1 MFWRFGGYANISTLD
16 SILDKPDVT
25 LEDLL
30 DESDLIQELKQH
42 NSKLIEYLRD
52 EKILRRLLEY
62 VIAPEAPR
70 PDEAGEGESEDE
82 APIKEKSL
90 SPFRR
95 SKENR
100 EKSRRQEMRED
111 WDKADKARQK
121 NAYIAS
127 EILASETWSIIESL
141 MENQHHLR
149 KFWEFLNREPPLE
162 ATVAGYFT
170 KVNETLL
177 DKKTEETL
185 QFVKTQPNVVQAM
198 LRHVDCPMVMD
209 LLLKIIS
216 MEKSEGGMGIV
227 DWLQSQDLVPQL
239 LGYLSEEYPSATQ
252 TSAGDFIKAIITISA
267 NASGDTQSC
276 IGPNNLTRQ
285 LVSDECIQS
294 LVSNMLRG
302 GNPLT
307 VGVGTII
314 EVIRKNNSDYDMDN
328 GAPDAIPSS
337 NDPIYLGSL
346 LRTFA
351 KHVPDFM
358 ALILSPTHT
367 VPDGESTIIRKRED
381 LSVAFGSKIEPLG
394 FDRFK
399 TCELMAELLHC
410 SNMGL
415 LNERGSEAFV
425 RQRDA
430 ERDRRKA
437 EGSLTLSR
445 PPTATVTENS
455 EDNSDVNGSSLVAT
469 EGSFEESRKLG
480 VINNAEDDGFEDVG
494 TSPELADD
502 IKDDFD
508 EKETFELESKPLQVQ
523 SPRKEAKP
531 RLDLDEEFVDEPL
544 TSPKIEALD
553 SADLE
558 SPPDADKDNA
568 EEPKATSP
576 MDALSSEVA
585 DLAIDQ
591 GLPAADEDSITF
603 SSFQNGEPAAPAPLN
618 IPSSNEAPPL
628 PMRRR
633 SSQPKSPEVTSTP
646 EVFSHPDDKPAP
658 LFAKR
663 SENEQHEN
671 AAEHLHNEALAGG
684 VSQETI
690 DTTMGEEGDSAR
702 SLTISNNDQMF
713 EPQLESD
720 DDGEPLVG
728 DLLKMM
734 FVEHRVVPTILDFF
748 FRFPWNNFLH
758 NVVYDVV
765 QQVFNGPMDKGYNR
779 SLAID
784 LFQGGR
790 ITERIVEGQQRSDEQ
805 QAKNNMRLGYM
816 GHLTLIAE
824 EVVKFS
830 DRHPNEM
837 LSQAVLDK
845 VTSKQWSDY
854 VENTLSETRERDNA
868 ILGGIPPNI
877 SVGPR
882 QAVLNAVS
890 AAGFGS
896 GASNALAN
904 AGLNGTGAL
913 DSMDLASNGGSTSSA
928 FGLSSGSLLSGFGSS
943 SDEEDEEMEEVEGD
957 EAGMGGS
964 DQVGDDFFDFI
975 TTTAQPTSLSPLSA
989 FNNNTLTTSP
999 NPSSTTS
1006 TSSSDPTPPSD
1017 PPPAPPPL
1025 NLPPSRA
1032 RRQFAARL
1040 ALHSQ
1045 QAREIAQKAQQ
1056 DALAAGSS
1064 SGGVDVGE
1072 ADERGTE
1079 ELVGEHVQDLG
1090 SPPTANDHSS
1100 DEGDDPLN
1108 EAPTSS
1114 DEDDEDEG
1122 AVMMKPLTHRP
1133 FSSSSS
1139 SSTSAQNHKAGMR
1152 QHTWTHHDDS
1162 DEDDGEGDGSETP
1175 TKEDFSQGG
1184 GGGPLEGFVHSP
1196 MPMGRGESREGS
1208 ASSDEGLG
1216 IVGKEEGHD
1225 VDFGAK

>member
-62 VIAPEAPR
+62 VIAPEAPKAE
-70 PDEAGEGESEDE
+70 DAGDGESEDDQ
-82 APIKEKSL
+82 PIKEKSL

-100 EKSRRQEMRED
+100 EKSRRQEEREE

-127 EILASETWSIIESL
+127 EILSSETWSIIESL

-149 KFWEFLNREPPLE
+149 TFWEFLNREPPLE

-177 DKKTEETL
+177 DKKTEEML
-185 QFVKTQPNVVQAM
+185 QFVKNQPNVVQAI
-198 LRHVDCPMVMD
+198 LKHVDCPMIMD

-227 DWLQSQDLVPQL
+227 DWLQDQELIPL
-239 LGYLSEEYPSATQ
+239 LLRYLSKEYPAATQ

-285 LVSDECIQS
+285 LVSDESIQS

-328 GAPDAIPSS
+328 GAPDAVPSS

-351 KHVPDFM
+351 KHIPDFM

-367 VPDGESTIIRKRED
+367 VPDGESTMTRKRED

-415 LNERGSEAFV
+415 LNERGSEAYV
-425 RQRDA
+425 RMRDA

-445 PPTATVTENS
+445 PPTAEVQDIPNHEGDINGQLS
-455 EDNSDVNGSSLVAT
+455 EAADGSL
-469 EGSFEESRKLG
+469 EGTRRLG
-480 VINNAEDDGFEDVG
+480 ITNNAEDDGFEDVG
-494 TSPELADD
+494 ASAELGDD
-502 IKDDFD
+502 IKEDFD
-508 EKETFELESKPLQVQ
+508 EKEIFEVEPKPTQIQAVMKQV
-523 SPRKEAKP
+523 RP

-544 TSPKIEALD
+544 TSPKMEAV
-553 SADLE
+553 DL
-558 SPPDADKDNA
+558 A
-568 EEPKATSP
+568 EATSP
-576 MDALSSEVA
+576 SNESTATAYEPNATSPTQELSSDVA
-585 DLAIDQ
+585 DLNIEKHTLEQ
-591 GLPAADEDSITF
+591 GDDATITLPSLRNEKSAE
-603 SSFQNGEPAAPAPLN
+603 PAPLN
-618 IPSSNEAPPL
+618 VQSFTGAPPL
-628 PMRRR
+628 PTRAPLH
-633 SSQPKSPEVTSTP
+633 QPKSPDVNSVP
-646 EVFSHPDDKPAP
+646 EIISHPDDTPAP

-663 SENEQHEN
+663 PECERHEDGAEQ
-671 AAEHLHNEALAGG
+671 LGEAMVGEG
-684 VSQETI
+684 NSQETI
-690 DTTMGEEGDSAR
+690 DTTGGEEGDSAR
-702 SLTISNNDQMF
+702 SVTMSTNDQNY
-713 EPQLESD
+713 EPHIEND
-720 DDGEPLVG
+720 DNGEPLVG
-728 DLLKMM
+728 DLLKMK
-734 FVEHRVVPTILDFF
+734 FVEHKVVPTILDFF

-790 ITERIVEGQQRSDEQ
+790 ITERIVEGQQRSDEA

-830 DRHPNEM
+830 DRHSNET

-882 QAVLNAVS
+882 QAVLNAVN
-890 AAGFGS
+890 AAGFGG

-904 AGLNGTGAL
+904 AGLNGTAGL
-913 DSMDLASNGGSTSSA
+913 DTMDLASNGGSTSSA

-943 SDEEDEEMEEVEGD
+943 SDEEDEEMEEVEAD
-957 EAGMGGS
+957 EAGIAGS
-964 DQVGDDFFDFI
+964 GQFSTVSSH
-975 TTTAQPTSLSPLSA
+975 TPSSLSALSA
-989 FNNNTLTTSP
+989 FN
-999 NPSSTTS
+999 
-1006 TSSSDPTPPSD
+1006 TSSAAPPSE

-1025 NLPPSRA
+1025 NLPPTRA

-1045 QAREIAQKAQQ
+1045 QAQQIQQQAQA
-1056 DALAAGSS
+1056 DAVAAAGE
-1064 SGGVDVGE
+1064 VTP
-1072 ADERGTE
+1072 AQ
-1079 ELVGEHVQDLG
+1079 EHAQDLG
-1090 SPPTANDHSS
+1090 SPPEIEITQHDDGSDSS
-1100 DEGDDPLN
+1100 DD
-1108 EAPTSS
+1108 
-1114 DEDDEDEG
+1114 G
-1122 AVMMKPLTHRP
+1122 AVMMKPHMK
-1133 FSSSSS
+1133 SSSVDKG
-1139 SSTSAQNHKAGMR
+1139 SATYPAAVSGSGSAG
-1152 QHTWTHHDDS
+1152 
-1162 DEDDGEGDGSETP
+1162 DEDAESEEMRFGGEG
-1175 TKEDFSQGG
+1175 
-1184 GGGPLEGFVHSP
+1184 LEGFVHSP
-1196 MPMGRGESREGS
+1196 RDMHGDGS
-1208 ASSDEGLG
+1208 DGSDEGLEMG
-1216 IVGKEEGHD
+1216 LGRMEGHEEDVGKGR
-1225 VDFGAK
+1225 KL

>member
-62 VIAPEAPR
+62 VVAPEAPR
-70 PDEAGEGESEDE
+70 PDDAGEEESEAQ

-90 SPFRR
+90 SPFGR

-100 EKSRRQEMRED
+100 EKSRRQEEREE

-121 NAYIAS
+121 YSYISS

-149 KFWEFLNREPPLE
+149 TFWDFLNREPPLE
-162 ATVAGYFT
+162 ATTAGYFT
-170 KVNETLL
+170 KVNEALL

-185 QFVKTQPNVVQAM
+185 QFVKTQPNVIQAI
-198 LRHVDCPMVMD
+198 LKHVDCPMIMD

-227 DWLQSQDLVPQL
+227 DWLQSQDLIPQL
-239 LGYLSEEYPSATQ
+239 LGYLSKDYPAATQ

-314 EVIRKNNSDYDMDN
+314 EVIRKNNSDYDVDN

-346 LRTFA
+346 LRNFA

-358 ALILSPTHT
+358 TLILSPTHT
-367 VPDGESTIIRKRED
+367 VPDGESTMTRKRED

-415 LNERGSEAFV
+415 LNERGSEAYV

-445 PPTATVTENS
+445 PPTAATENS
-455 EDNSDVNGSSLVAT
+455 VDGTDINGSSLDAT
-469 EGSFEESRKLG
+469 DGAFEESRKLE
-480 VINNAEDDGFEDVG
+480 VINSAEDDGFEDVG
-494 TSPELADD
+494 TPAELEED
-502 IKDDFD
+502 IKEDFD
-508 EKETFELESKPLQVQ
+508 EEETFELESKPAPIQ
-523 SPRKEAKP
+523 SPRRQVKP

-544 TSPKIEALD
+544 TSPKLEALD
-553 SADLE
+553 SSDENPPPGADAE
-558 SPPDADKDNA
+558 AMQEPNA
-568 EEPKATSP
+568 ASP

-585 DLAIDQ
+585 YLTADQ
-591 GLPAADEDSITF
+591 GATAADEDSIVF
-603 SSFQNGEPAAPAPLN
+603 SSFQNGEPATPAPLN
-618 IPSSNEAPPL
+618 VPSSNEAPPL
-628 PMRRR
+628 PVRRR
-633 SSQPKSPEVTSTP
+633 SSQPKSPDVASPREI
-646 EVFSHPDDKPAP
+646 FSHPDEKPAP

-663 SENEQHEN
+663 SENEHRDDRHEQSD
-671 AAEHLHNEALAGG
+671 EGMISGG
-684 VSQETI
+684 PSQETM
-690 DTTMGEEGDSAR
+690 DTLLAEEGDSAR
-702 SLTISNNDQMF
+702 SVTISNNYQNF
-713 EPQLESD
+713 EPQIETD
-720 DDGEPLVG
+720 DDGEP
-728 DLLKMM
+728 
-734 FVEHRVVPTILDFF
+734 LDFF

-790 ITERIVEGQQRSDEQ
+790 ITERIVDGQQRSDEA

-830 DRHPNEM
+830 DRHPSEM

-845 VTSKQWSDY
+845 VTSRRWSDY

-882 QAVLNAVS
+882 QAVLNAVN
-890 AAGFGS
+890 AAGFGG

-904 AGLNGTGAL
+904 VGLNGTGL
-913 DSMDLASNGGSTSSA
+913 DSMDLASNGGSTTTA

-943 SDEEDEEMEEVEGD
+943 SDEEDEEMDEVEGD
-957 EAGMGGS
+957 EAGIGGS
-964 DQVGDDFFDFI
+964 DQVGDLSFDDIDMF
-975 TTTAQPTSLSPLSA
+975 
-989 FNNNTLTTSP
+989 
-999 NPSSTTS
+999 
-1006 TSSSDPTPPSD
+1006 
-1017 PPPAPPPL
+1017 
-1025 NLPPSRA
+1025 
-1032 RRQFAARL
+1032 
-1040 ALHSQ
+1040 
-1045 QAREIAQKAQQ
+1045 
-1056 DALAAGSS
+1056 
-1064 SGGVDVGE
+1064 
-1072 ADERGTE
+1072 
-1079 ELVGEHVQDLG
+1079 
-1090 SPPTANDHSS
+1090 
-1100 DEGDDPLN
+1100 
-1108 EAPTSS
+1108 
-1114 DEDDEDEG
+1114 
-1122 AVMMKPLTHRP
+1122 
-1133 FSSSSS
+1133 
-1139 SSTSAQNHKAGMR
+1139 
-1152 QHTWTHHDDS
+1152 
-1162 DEDDGEGDGSETP
+1162 
-1175 TKEDFSQGG
+1175 
-1184 GGGPLEGFVHSP
+1184 
-1196 MPMGRGESREGS
+1196 
-1208 ASSDEGLG
+1208 
-1216 IVGKEEGHD
+1216 GH
-1225 VDFGAK
+1225 

>member
-52 EKILRRLLEY
+52 EKILRRLIEY
-62 VIAPEAPR
+62 VLAVETPKP
-70 PDEAGEGESEDE
+70 PDAGEESEDE
-82 APIKEKSL
+82 PPFKEKSL

-100 EKSRRQEMRED
+100 GKSKQQEEREE
-111 WDKADKARQK
+111 WDTADKARQK

-141 MENQHHLR
+141 MENQSLLR
-149 KFWEFLNREPPLE
+149 LLWDFLNREPPLE
-162 ATVAGYFT
+162 ASVAGYFT

-185 QFVKTQPNVVQAM
+185 QFVRTQPNVVKAM
-198 LRHVDCPMVMD
+198 LKHVDCPMIMD

-227 DWLQSQDLVPQL
+227 DWLQSQDLIPQL
-239 LGYLSEEYPSATQ
+239 LQYLSKEYPAATQ

-328 GAPDAIPSS
+328 GAPDSVPSS

-346 LRTFA
+346 LRNFA

-358 ALILSPTHT
+358 ELILSPTHT
-367 VPDGESTIIRKRED
+367 VPDGDGTTTRKREE
-381 LSVAFGSKIEPLG
+381 LSVAFGSRIEPLG

-415 LNERGSEAFV
+415 LNEQGSEAYV

-445 PPTATVTENS
+445 PPTATTTEVTE
-455 EDNSDVNGSSLVAT
+455 EVPDINGSSVDGT
-469 EGSFEESRKLG
+469 DGSFDEGRKLE
-480 VINNAEDDGFEDVG
+480 IMNNPEDEEFEDVG
-494 TSPELADD
+494 NSGELEDD
-502 IKDDFD
+502 IKEEFD
-508 EKETFELESKPLQVQ
+508 EKEAFELESKPAQIQNLMKQV
-523 SPRKEAKP
+523 RP

-544 TSPKIEALD
+544 TSPKLESSDLDVNSPTESDIVDVPAPLSISPTAPSDSHVANLEAEPPASAAD
-553 SADLE
+553 DSPNSAD
-558 SPPDADKDNA
+558 A
-568 EEPKATSP
+568 AT
-576 MDALSSEVA
+576 
-585 DLAIDQ
+585 
-591 GLPAADEDSITF
+591 
-603 SSFQNGEPAAPAPLN
+603 GEPETPAPLN
-618 IPSSNEAPPL
+618 VHPSSEAPPL
-628 PMRRR
+628 PARTRPD
-633 SSQPKSPEVTSTP
+633 QPKSPEATNP
-646 EVFSHPDDKPAP
+646 AEIFSHPNDKPAP
-658 LFAKR
+658 LFSKR
-663 SENEQHEN
+663 SDTEQDVVGHTEAEGTG
-671 AAEHLHNEALAGG
+671 AAD
-684 VSQETI
+684 SQETI
-690 DTTMGEEGDSAR
+690 DTTLGEEGDS
-702 SLTISNNDQMF
+702 SKSMILNSTDPKF
-713 EPQLESD
+713 EPQIERD

-734 FVEHRVVPTILDFF
+734 FVEHSVVPTIL
-748 FRFPWNNFLH
+748 
-758 NVVYDVV
+758 
-765 QQVFNGPMDKGYNR
+765 VFNGPMDKGYNR

-784 LFQGGR
+784 LFQAGR
-790 ITERIVEGQQRSDEQ
+790 ITERIVEGQQRSDEA

-868 ILGGIPPNI
+868 ILGGIPPNM

-882 QAVLNAVS
+882 QAVLNAVN
-890 AAGFGS
+890 AAGFG
-896 GASNALAN
+896 GASNVLAN
-904 AGLNGTGAL
+904 AGLNGTGGL

-943 SDEEDEEMEEVEGD
+943 SDEEDEEMEEAEGD
-957 EAGMGGS
+957 EAGIGS
-964 DQVGDDFFDFI
+964 DQVSD
-975 TTTAQPTSLSPLSA
+975 LSI
-989 FNNNTLTTSP
+989 
-999 NPSSTTS
+999 
-1006 TSSSDPTPPSD
+1006 DV
-1017 PPPAPPPL
+1017 
-1025 NLPPSRA
+1025 
-1032 RRQFAARL
+1032 
-1040 ALHSQ
+1040 
-1045 QAREIAQKAQQ
+1045 
-1056 DALAAGSS
+1056 
-1064 SGGVDVGE
+1064 SG
-1072 ADERGTE
+1072 
-1079 ELVGEHVQDLG
+1079 Q
-1090 SPPTANDHSS
+1090 
-1100 DEGDDPLN
+1100 
-1108 EAPTSS
+1108 
-1114 DEDDEDEG
+1114 
-1122 AVMMKPLTHRP
+1122 
-1133 FSSSSS
+1133 
-1139 SSTSAQNHKAGMR
+1139 
-1152 QHTWTHHDDS
+1152 
-1162 DEDDGEGDGSETP
+1162 
-1175 TKEDFSQGG
+1175 
-1184 GGGPLEGFVHSP
+1184 
-1196 MPMGRGESREGS
+1196 
-1208 ASSDEGLG
+1208 
-1216 IVGKEEGHD
+1216 
-1225 VDFGAK
+1225 

>member
-62 VIAPEAPR
+62 VVAPEAPR
-70 PDEAGEGESEDE
+70 PDDAADDESDNET
-82 APIKEKSL
+82 PIKEKSL

-100 EKSRRQEMRED
+100 EKSRRQEEREE
-111 WDKADKARQK
+111 WDKTDKARQK
-121 NAYIAS
+121 YAYIAS

-149 KFWEFLNREPPLE
+149 TFWDFLHREPPLE

-185 QFVKTQPNVVQAM
+185 HFVKTQPNVVQAM
-198 LRHVDCPMVMD
+198 LKHVDCPMIMD

-216 MEKSEGGMGIV
+216 MERSEGGMGIV
-227 DWLQSQDLVPQL
+227 DWLHDQDLMPRL
-239 LGYLSEEYPSATQ
+239 LAHLAKEYPSATQ

-294 LVSNMLRG
+294 LVTNMLRG

-328 GAPDAIPSS
+328 GAPDATPSS

-346 LRTFA
+346 LRNFA
-351 KHVPDFM
+351 KHIPDFM
-358 ALILSPTHT
+358 ELILSPTHT
-367 VPDGESTIIRKRED
+367 VPDGESTMTRKRED

-415 LNERGSEAFV
+415 LNERGSEAYI
-425 RQRDA
+425 RDRDV

-445 PPTATVTENS
+445 PPTSAATENATAGL
-455 EDNSDVNGSSLVAT
+455 DNNISSIEAAD
-469 EGSFEESRKLG
+469 GHFEENRKLE

-494 TSPELADD
+494 TSAELDDD
-502 IKDDFD
+502 IKEDFD
-508 EKETFELESKPLQVQ
+508 DKEAFELESKPPAIPNLVN
-523 SPRKEAKP
+523 PARP

-544 TSPKIEALD
+544 TSPKLEASD
-553 SADLE
+553 QAE
-558 SPPDADKDNA
+558 SKSSTNKSTVNA
-568 EEPKATSP
+568 SNVEGSSP

-585 DLAIDQ
+585 EFVIGQEGTPSNNDESNT
-591 GLPAADEDSITF
+591 LPSLP
-603 SSFQNGEPAAPAPLN
+603 NGEPITPAPLN
-618 IPSSNEAPPL
+618 IHSSSEAPPL
-628 PMRRR
+628 PARDRP
-633 SSQPKSPEVTSTP
+633 SQPKSPTATEHP
-646 EVFSHPDDKPAP
+646 EILSHPDDTPAP

-663 SENEQHEN
+663 PEHEQQGTPTEQPG
-671 AAEHLHNEALAGG
+671 ETDDGEGR
-684 VSQETI
+684 SQETI
-690 DTTMGEEGDSAR
+690 DTTLGEEGDSAR
-702 SLTISNNDQMF
+702 SLITSNNDQSF
-713 EPQLESD
+713 EPHMERD
-720 DDGEPLVG
+720 EDGEPLVG

-784 LFQGGR
+784 LFQSGR
-790 ITERIVEGQQRSDEQ
+790 ITDRIVDGQRRSDEA
-805 QAKNNMRLGYM
+805 QAKDNMRLGYM

-830 DRHPNEM
+830 DRHPNET
-837 LSQAVLDK
+837 LSQVVLDK

-882 QAVLNAVS
+882 QAVLNAVN
-890 AAGFGS
+890 AAGFGG

-913 DSMDLASNGGSTSSA
+913 DSMDLTSNGGSASSA

-943 SDEEDEEMEEVEGD
+943 SDEEDEEIEDVEGD
-957 EAGMGGS
+957 EAGIGGS
-964 DQVGDDFFDFI
+964 DQF
-975 TTTAQPTSLSPLSA
+975 TTTSNHTPSSLSALSA
-989 FNNNTLTTSP
+989 FNTANTNTNTSP
-999 NPSSTTS
+999 
-1006 TSSSDPTPPSD
+1006 PTD

-1045 QAREIAQKAQQ
+1045 QAQQVQAQAQA
-1056 DALAAGSS
+1056 DAVSN
-1064 SGGVDVGE
+1064 
-1072 ADERGTE
+1072 ADFANASDTP
-1079 ELVGEHVQDLG
+1079 VQEHPQDLS
-1090 SPPTANDHSS
+1090 SPPPAIAITQHDDAEYSTQDKPPTTSSLSHDESETDSS
-1100 DEGDDPLN
+1100 DDD
-1108 EAPTSS
+1108 
-1114 DEDDEDEG
+1114 G
-1122 AVMMKPLTHRP
+1122 AVMMMNSHAMKQVGHGNHAAREPNTHLGAHGLHHTNSGN
-1133 FSSSSS
+1133 SSDDDMESEE
-1139 SSTSAQNHKAGMR
+1139 MR
-1152 QHTWTHHDDS
+1152 FG
-1162 DEDDGEGDGSETP
+1162 GEG
-1175 TKEDFSQGG
+1175 
-1184 GGGPLEGFVHSP
+1184 LEGFVHSP
-1196 MPMGRGESREGS
+1196 RGEEAEAGSDGSEG
-1208 ASSDEGLG
+1208 DEGLVMG
-1216 IVGKEEGHD
+1216 RRERGHEEDVGGKGSSS
-1225 VDFGAK
+1225 GNAWGTG

>member
-62 VIAPEAPR
+62 VIAPEAPK
-70 PDEAGEGESEDE
+70 PDDAGGDDSEDE
-82 APIKEKSL
+82 QPIKEKSL

-100 EKSRRQEMRED
+100 EKTRRQEEREE

-121 NAYIAS
+121 YAYIAS
-127 EILASETWSIIESL
+127 EILSSETWSIIESL

-149 KFWEFLNREPPLE
+149 AFWDFLNREPPLE

-185 QFVKTQPNVVQAM
+185 QFVRTQPDVVQAI
-198 LRHVDCPMVMD
+198 LKHVDCPMIMD

-227 DWLQSQDLVPQL
+227 DWLQDQNLIPL
-239 LGYLSEEYPSATQ
+239 LLRYLSKEYPSATQ

-276 IGPNNLTRQ
+276 IGPNNLTRE
-285 LVSDECIQS
+285 LVSDDSIQS

-328 GAPDAIPSS
+328 GAPDAVPSS

-346 LRTFA
+346 LRIFA
-351 KHVPDFM
+351 KHIPDFM

-367 VPDGESTIIRKRED
+367 VPDGESTMTRKRED
-381 LSVAFGSKIEPLG
+381 LSVAFGSRIEPLG

-415 LNERGSEAFV
+415 LNERGSEAYV
-425 RQRDA
+425 RQRDI

-445 PPTATVTENS
+445 PPTAEVPEHPDNEADINGQLS
-455 EDNSDVNGSSLVAT
+455 EAAGDPL
-469 EGSFEESRKLG
+469 EGTRKLG
-480 VINNAEDDGFEDVG
+480 VINNADDDEFEDVG
-494 TSPELADD
+494 ASAELEDE
-502 IKDDFD
+502 IKEEFD
-508 EKETFELESKPLQVQ
+508 EKETFELESQPAQIQNPTKQV
-523 SPRKEAKP
+523 RP

-544 TSPKIEALD
+544 TSLKMEAVD
-553 SADLE
+553 STE
-558 SPPDADKDNA
+558 
-568 EEPKATSP
+568 ATSP
-576 MDALSSEVA
+576 TDTGTASAQEPSAASPWRELNSEVA
-585 DLAIDQ
+585 GLNIDNQ
-591 GLPAADEDSITF
+591 SPTDKDDDTVTLPSIRE
-603 SSFQNGEPAAPAPLN
+603 GESAAPAPLN
-618 IPSSNEAPPL
+618 VQSSGAPPL
-628 PMRRR
+628 PARAPLN
-633 SSQPKSPEVTSTP
+633 QPKSPVVDSLAEIT
-646 EVFSHPDDKPAP
+646 SHPADKPAP

-663 SENEQHEN
+663 PESERHEGEAEQV
-671 AAEHLHNEALAGG
+671 AETVVGEGN
-684 VSQETI
+684 SQETI
-690 DTTMGEEGDSAR
+690 DTTGGEEGDSAR
-702 SLTISNNDQMF
+702 SMTMSTNDQTF
-713 EPQLESD
+713 GPQIECD
-720 DDGEPLVG
+720 DNGEPLVG

-734 FVEHRVVPTILDFF
+734 FVEHKVVPTIL
-748 FRFPWNNFLH
+748 
-758 NVVYDVV
+758 
-765 QQVFNGPMDKGYNR
+765 QVFNGPMDKGYNR

-790 ITERIVEGQQRSDEQ
+790 ITERIVEGQQRSDEA
-805 QAKNNMRLGYM
+805 QAKSNMRLGYM

-830 DRHPNEM
+830 DRHPNET
-837 LSQAVLDK
+837 LSKAVLDK

-882 QAVLNAVS
+882 QAVLNAVN
-890 AAGFGS
+890 AAGFGG
-896 GASNALAN
+896 GASNALAD
-904 AGLNGTGAL
+904 AGLNGTAGL
-913 DSMDLASNGGSTSSA
+913 DSMDLTSNGGSTSSA

-943 SDEEDEEMEEVEGD
+943 SDEEDEEMEDIEAD
-957 EAGMGGS
+957 EAGIAGS
-964 DQVGDDFFDFI
+964 EQVGDHSFDDINF
-975 TTTAQPTSLSPLSA
+975 TTTSSHTPSSLSA
-989 FNNNTLTTSP
+989 FSTFNTSAA
-999 NPSSTTS
+999 
-1006 TSSSDPTPPSD
+1006 TPPSD

-1045 QAREIAQKAQQ
+1045 QAQQIQQQAQA
-1056 DALAAGSS
+1056 DAVAAAG
-1064 SGGVDVGE
+1064 E
-1072 ADERGTE
+1072 NTPAQ
-1079 ELVGEHVQDLG
+1079 EHPQDLG
-1090 SPPTANDHSS
+1090 SPPEIEITQHHDGSDSS
-1100 DEGDDPLN
+1100 DD
-1108 EAPTSS
+1108 
-1114 DEDDEDEG
+1114 G
-1122 AVMMKPLTHRP
+1122 AVMMKTHSK
-1133 FSSSSS
+1133 SSSIDKGATTSPIAATGGNSS
-1139 SSTSAQNHKAGMR
+1139 DDDAESEEMR
-1152 QHTWTHHDDS
+1152 FG
-1162 DEDDGEGDGSETP
+1162 GEG
-1175 TKEDFSQGG
+1175 
-1184 GGGPLEGFVHSP
+1184 LEGFVHSP
-1196 MPMGRGESREGS
+1196 RDIQAEGS
-1208 ASSDEGLG
+1208 DGSDEGLEMG
-1216 IVGKEEGHD
+1216 LGRMEGHEED
-1225 VDFGAK
+1225 VGNGRRL

>member
-1 MFWRFGGYANISTLD
+1 MFWRFGGYANVSTLD

-62 VIAPEAPR
+62 VVAPEAPK
-70 PDEAGEGESEDE
+70 PPEEESEDE
-82 APIKEKSL
+82 PPIKEKSL

-100 EKSRRQEMRED
+100 EKTKRQEEREE

-121 NAYIAS
+121 MAYIAS

-141 MENQHHLR
+141 MENQKHLR
-149 KFWEFLNREPPLE
+149 TFWDFLDREPPLE
-162 ATVAGYFT
+162 ASVAGYFT

-185 QFVKTQPNVVQAM
+185 QLVKTQPNVVKAM
-198 LRHVDCPMVMD
+198 LKHVDCPMVMD

-227 DWLQSQDLVPQL
+227 DWLQSQDLIPQL
-239 LGYLSEEYPSATQ
+239 LGYLSKDYPAATQ

-307 VGVGTII
+307 VGVGIII

-328 GAPDAIPSS
+328 GAPDSIPSS

-346 LRTFA
+346 LRNFA

-358 ALILSPTHT
+358 ELILSPTHT
-367 VPDGESTIIRKRED
+367 VPDGDGTTTRKRED

-415 LNERGSEAFV
+415 LNERGSEAYV

-445 PPTATVTENS
+445 PPTSAATENPD
-455 EDNSDVNGSSLVAT
+455 EVSDINGSSMGAT
-469 EGSFEESRKLG
+469 DGSFDEGRKLE
-480 VINNAEDDGFEDVG
+480 VMNNAEDDGFEDVG
-494 TSPELADD
+494 TSAELEDD
-502 IKDDFD
+502 IKEDFD
-508 EKETFELESKPLQVQ
+508 EKETFELESKPAQVQ
-523 SPRKEAKP
+523 NLMKQIKP

-544 TSPKIEALD
+544 TSPKLEASD
-553 SADLE
+553 PVEVNSATE
-558 SPPDADKDNA
+558 SDIVNVPAPL
-568 EEPKATSP
+568 ATSP
-576 MDALSSEVA
+576 TASLSSQVA
-585 DLAIDQ
+585 DQSINKKTHIAGDNSIDF
-591 GLPAADEDSITF
+591 PNIP
-603 SSFQNGEPAAPAPLN
+603 NGEPAAPAPLN
-618 IPSSNEAPPL
+618 VHPSSEAPPL
-628 PMRRR
+628 PARTRPD
-633 SSQPKSPEVTSTP
+633 QPKSPELTIPP

-663 SENEQHEN
+663 SET
-671 AAEHLHNEALAGG
+671 EHDSPDQPHDVGAGADN
-684 VSQETI
+684 SQETI
-690 DTTMGEEGDSAR
+690 DTTLGEEGDSTR
-702 SLTISNNDQMF
+702 SLILSNSDQKF
-713 EPQLESD
+713 EPQIERD

-734 FVEHRVVPTILDFF
+734 FVEHSVVPTIL
-748 FRFPWNNFLH
+748 
-758 NVVYDVV
+758 
-765 QQVFNGPMDKGYNR
+765 VFNGPMDKGYNR

-784 LFQGGR
+784 LFQAGR
-790 ITERIVEGQQRSDEQ
+790 ITERIVEGQQRSDEA
-805 QAKNNMRLGYM
+805 QAENNMRLGYM

-837 LSQAVLDK
+837 LSQTVLDK
-845 VTSKQWSDY
+845 VTSRQWTDY

-868 ILGGIPPNI
+868 ILGGIPPNM

-882 QAVLNAVS
+882 QAVLNAVN
-890 AAGFGS
+890 AAGFGG

-904 AGLNGTGAL
+904 AGLNGTGGL

-957 EAGMGGS
+957 EAGIGS
-964 DQVGDDFFDFI
+964 DQVSD
-975 TTTAQPTSLSPLSA
+975 LSIL
-989 FNNNTLTTSP
+989 
-999 NPSSTTS
+999 
-1006 TSSSDPTPPSD
+1006 
-1017 PPPAPPPL
+1017 
-1025 NLPPSRA
+1025 
-1032 RRQFAARL
+1032 
-1040 ALHSQ
+1040 
-1045 QAREIAQKAQQ
+1045 
-1056 DALAAGSS
+1056 
-1064 SGGVDVGE
+1064 
-1072 ADERGTE
+1072 
-1079 ELVGEHVQDLG
+1079 
-1090 SPPTANDHSS
+1090 
-1100 DEGDDPLN
+1100 
-1108 EAPTSS
+1108 
-1114 DEDDEDEG
+1114 
-1122 AVMMKPLTHRP
+1122 
-1133 FSSSSS
+1133 
-1139 SSTSAQNHKAGMR
+1139 
-1152 QHTWTHHDDS
+1152 
-1162 DEDDGEGDGSETP
+1162 
-1175 TKEDFSQGG
+1175 
-1184 GGGPLEGFVHSP
+1184 
-1196 MPMGRGESREGS
+1196 
-1208 ASSDEGLG
+1208 
-1216 IVGKEEGHD
+1216 D
-1225 VDFGAK
+1225 VDMFGQ

>member
-62 VIAPEAPR
+62 VITPELSR
-70 PDEAGEGESEDE
+70 PDDSAEGESEDE
-82 APIKEKSL
+82 APIPIKEKSL

-95 SKENR
+95 SKEHR
-100 EKSRRQEMRED
+100 EKSRRQEARED
-111 WDKADKARQK
+111 WDKTDKARQK
-121 NAYIAS
+121 NAYVAS

-149 KFWEFLNREPPLE
+149 TFWEFLNREPPLE
-162 ATVAGYFT
+162 PSVAGYFT

-185 QFVKTQPNVVQAM
+185 HFVKTQPNVVRAM

-227 DWLQSQDLVPQL
+227 DWLQSQDLIPQL

-367 VPDGESTIIRKRED
+367 VPDGDSTMVRKRED

-415 LNERGSEAFV
+415 LNERGSEGFV

-445 PPTATVTENS
+445 PPTTTATENS
-455 EDNSDVNGSSLVAT
+455 EDGADINGSSMLAT
-469 EGSFEESRKLG
+469 EGSFGESRKLE
-480 VINNAEDDGFEDVG
+480 VMNNAEDDGFEDVG
-494 TSPELADD
+494 TSEELADD

-508 EKETFELESKPLQVQ
+508 EKESFELEAKPLQVQ
-523 SPRKEAKP
+523 SPRKAAKP

-544 TSPKIEALD
+544 TSPKIEAIEPTDLD
-553 SADLE
+553 APPNADN
-558 SPPDADKDNA
+558 DNA
-568 EEPKATSP
+568 GEVKASSP

-585 DLAIDQ
+585 DLAIEQ
-591 GLPAADEDSITF
+591 GLPRADEHSITF
-603 SSFQNGEPAAPAPLN
+603 SSFQNGESAAPAPLK
-618 IPSSNEAPPL
+618 ISPSNEAPPL
-628 PMRRR
+628 PIRRR
-633 SSQPKSPEVTSTP
+633 SSQPKSPDVTSP
-646 EVFSHPDDKPAP
+646 SEVFSHPDDKPAP

-663 SENEQHEN
+663 AEDEHHEN
-671 AAEHLHNEALAGG
+671 VAEHSHEEALAGG
-684 VSQETI
+684 VSQDAI
-690 DTTMGEEGDSAR
+690 DSTLGEGDSAR
-702 SLTISNNDQMF
+702 SLTMSNNDQIF

-790 ITERIVEGQQRSDEQ
+790 VTERIVEGQQRSDEAQ
-805 QAKNNMRLGYM
+805 KKNNMRLGYM

-890 AAGFGS
+890 AAGFGG

-904 AGLNGTGAL
+904 AGLNGTGGL
-913 DSMDLASNGGSTSSA
+913 DSIDLASNGGSTSSA
-928 FGLSSGSLLSGFGSS
+928 FGLHSGSLLSGFGSS
-943 SDEEDEEMEEVEGD
+943 SDEEEEEMDEVEGD
-957 EAGMGGS
+957 EAGIGSS
-964 DQVGDDFFDFI
+964 DQVGGDFFDDI
-975 TTTAQPTSLSPLSA
+975 
-989 FNNNTLTTSP
+989 
-999 NPSSTTS
+999 
-1006 TSSSDPTPPSD
+1006 
-1017 PPPAPPPL
+1017 
-1025 NLPPSRA
+1025 
-1032 RRQFAARL
+1032 
-1040 ALHSQ
+1040 
-1045 QAREIAQKAQQ
+1045 
-1056 DALAAGSS
+1056 
-1064 SGGVDVGE
+1064 
-1072 ADERGTE
+1072 
-1079 ELVGEHVQDLG
+1079 DL
-1090 SPPTANDHSS
+1090 
-1100 DEGDDPLN
+1100 
-1108 EAPTSS
+1108 
-1114 DEDDEDEG
+1114 
-1122 AVMMKPLTHRP
+1122 
-1133 FSSSSS
+1133 
-1139 SSTSAQNHKAGMR
+1139 
-1152 QHTWTHHDDS
+1152 
-1162 DEDDGEGDGSETP
+1162 
-1175 TKEDFSQGG
+1175 
-1184 GGGPLEGFVHSP
+1184 
-1196 MPMGRGESREGS
+1196 
-1208 ASSDEGLG
+1208 
-1216 IVGKEEGHD
+1216 
-1225 VDFGAK
+1225 FGQ

>member
-52 EKILRRLLEY
+52 EKILRRLLEH
-62 VIAPEAPR
+62 VIAPQAPK
-70 PDEAGEGESEDE
+70 PEEAGDNDSEDE
-82 APIKEKSL
+82 LPLKEKSL

-100 EKSRRQEMRED
+100 EKSRRQEARED
-111 WDKADKARQK
+111 WEKADKARQK

-149 KFWEFLNREPPLE
+149 TFWEFLNREPPLE

-185 QFVKTQPNVVQAM
+185 QFVKTQPNVIQAV
-198 LRHVDCPMVMD
+198 LKHVDCPMVMD

-227 DWLQSQDLVPQL
+227 DWLQDQDLIPL
-239 LGYLSEEYPSATQ
+239 LLRYLSKEYPSATQ

-285 LVSDECIQS
+285 LVSDESIHS

-328 GAPDAIPSS
+328 GASDAVPSS

-351 KHVPDFM
+351 KHIPDFM
-358 ALILSPTHT
+358 ALILSPMHT
-367 VPDGESTIIRKRED
+367 VPDGDGIMTRKREE
-381 LSVAFGSKIEPLG
+381 LSVAFGSRIEPLG

-415 LNERGSEAFV
+415 LNERGSEAYV
-425 RQRDA
+425 RQRDT

-437 EGSLTLSR
+437 EGSLTSSR
-445 PPTATVTENS
+445 PLTAERADISDNEAAINGQLTEAAG
-455 EDNSDVNGSSLVAT
+455 DTL
-469 EGSFEESRKLG
+469 EETRTLG
-480 VINNAEDDGFEDVG
+480 ITNNAEDDGFEDVG
-494 TSPELADD
+494 ASAELEDE
-502 IKDDFD
+502 IKEEFD
-508 EKETFELESKPLQVQ
+508 EKEIFELESKPTQIQTLMKHA
-523 SPRKEAKP
+523 RP

-544 TSPKIEALD
+544 TSPKMDAMDLAEVTPPTAAGSATTQELD
-553 SADLE
+553 
-558 SPPDADKDNA
+558 
-568 EEPKATSP
+568 ATSP
-576 MDALSSEVA
+576 MRELSSEVA
-585 DLAIDQ
+585 
-591 GLPAADEDSITF
+591 GLNIEKHTPMTGDDDSIT
-603 SSFQNGEPAAPAPLN
+603 SPILQSEEPAAPAPLN
-618 IPSSNEAPPL
+618 VQTSTGAPPL
-628 PMRRR
+628 PARAPLKQPR
-633 SSQPKSPEVTSTP
+633 SPDASSPSEILP
-646 EVFSHPDDKPAP
+646 HPDDKPAP

-663 SENEQHEN
+663 PSNEQYGEEGEQGEE
-671 AAEHLHNEALAGG
+671 AAIDEGN
-684 VSQETI
+684 SQETI
-690 DTTMGEEGDSAR
+690 DTTGGDEGDSIR
-702 SLTISNNDQMF
+702 SFAMSTNGQSL
-713 EPQLESD
+713 EPQIEND
-720 DDGEPLVG
+720 ENGEPLVG

-734 FVEHRVVPTILDFF
+734 FVEHKVVPTIL
-748 FRFPWNNFLH
+748 
-758 NVVYDVV
+758 
-765 QQVFNGPMDKGYNR
+765 QVFNGPMDKGYNR

-790 ITERIVEGQQRSDEQ
+790 ITERIVEGQQRSDEA

-830 DRHPNEM
+830 DRHPNET

-882 QAVLNAVS
+882 QAVLNAVN
-890 AAGFGS
+890 AAGFGG
-896 GASNALAN
+896 GASNALVN
-904 AGLNGTGAL
+904 TGLNGTGGL
-913 DSMDLASNGGSTSSA
+913 DSMDLASNGGSASSA
-928 FGLSSGSLLSGFGSS
+928 FGLSNGSLLSGFGSS
-943 SDEEDEEMEEVEGD
+943 SDEEDEEMEEVEAD
-957 EAGMGGS
+957 EAGIGGS
-964 DQVGDDFFDFI
+964 DQFSVSTGH
-975 TTTAQPTSLSPLSA
+975 TPSSLSALST
-989 FNNNTLTTSP
+989 FN
-999 NPSSTTS
+999 TS
-1006 TSSSDPTPPSD
+1006 TATPPSD

-1045 QAREIAQKAQQ
+1045 QAQQIQQQAHADAVAAAQEDTPAQ
-1056 DALAAGSS
+1056 
-1064 SGGVDVGE
+1064 
-1072 ADERGTE
+1072 
-1079 ELVGEHVQDLG
+1079 EHPQDLS
-1090 SPPTANDHSS
+1090 SPPEIEVTQHDDGSDSS
-1100 DEGDDPLN
+1100 DD
-1108 EAPTSS
+1108 
-1114 DEDDEDEG
+1114 G
-1122 AVMMKPLTHRP
+1122 AVMMKTHSKLGDAATASG
-1133 FSSSSS
+1133 FVG
-1139 SSTSAQNHKAGMR
+1139 NHS
-1152 QHTWTHHDDS
+1152 S
-1162 DEDDGEGDGSETP
+1162 DEDAESEEMRFGGEG
-1175 TKEDFSQGG
+1175 
-1184 GGGPLEGFVHSP
+1184 LEGFVHSP
-1196 MPMGRGESREGS
+1196 RDLQAEGS
-1208 ASSDEGLG
+1208 DGSDEGLEMG
-1216 IVGKEEGHD
+1216 LERMEGHEED
-1225 VDFGAK
+1225 VGMGRRS

>member
-1 MFWRFGGYANISTLD
+1 MTDSASNNTMFWRFGGYNNISTID

-70 PDEAGEGESEDE
+70 PPDAGEDDSDDE
-82 APIKEKSL
+82 QPIKEKSL

-100 EKSRRQEMRED
+100 EKSRRQEEREE
-111 WDKADKARQK
+111 WDKVDKARQK
-121 NAYIAS
+121 NAFIAS
-127 EILASETWSIIESL
+127 EILASDTWSIIESL

-149 KFWEFLNREPPLE
+149 TFWEFLSREPPLE
-162 ATVAGYFT
+162 ATLAGYFT

-185 QFVKTQPNVVQAM
+185 QFVKTQPNVVPAI
-198 LRHVDCPMVMD
+198 LRHVDCPMIMD

-227 DWLQSQDLVPQL
+227 DWLQDQDLIPL
-239 LGYLSEEYPSATQ
+239 LLHYLSKDYPSATQ

-285 LVSDECIQS
+285 LVSDESIQS
-294 LVSNMLRG
+294 LVSDMLRG

-328 GAPDAIPSS
+328 GAPDAVPSS

-351 KHVPDFM
+351 KHIPDFM

-367 VPDGESTIIRKRED
+367 VPDGESTTTRKRED

-415 LNERGSEAFV
+415 LNESGSEAYV
-425 RQRDA
+425 RQRDE

-437 EGSLTLSR
+437 EGSLTSSR
-445 PPTATVTENS
+445 PQNS
-455 EDNSDVNGSSLVAT
+455 EVPDMLDNEGDINGQLAEALNGSPKET
-469 EGSFEESRKLG
+469 RKLG
-480 VINNAEDDGFEDVG
+480 VTNNAEDDGFEDV
-494 TSPELADD
+494 SAPAELEDD
-502 IKDDFD
+502 IKEEFD
-508 EKETFELESKPLQVQ
+508 EKETFELESQPAPLPSLAKQ
-523 SPRKEAKP
+523 SRP

-544 TSPKIEALD
+544 TSPRMEAV
-553 SADLE
+553 DLSDAMSPKE
-558 SPPDADKDNA
+558 SGTATIPDPD
-568 EEPKATSP
+568 ATSP
-576 MDALSSEVA
+576 IRELSSNVA
-585 DLAIDQ
+585 GLNIDNHPPAVEDDDTVE
-591 GLPAADEDSITF
+591 LP
-603 SSFQNGEPAAPAPLN
+603 SFQDSEATAPAPLN
-618 IPSSNEAPPL
+618 VQPSNGAPPL
-628 PMRRR
+628 PARAPLN
-633 SSQPKSPEVTSTP
+633 QPKSSETDSLNEVS
-646 EVFSHPDDKPAP
+646 SHSDDTPAP

-663 SENEQHEN
+663 SEGDRQEDGSERFGESMYSEGH
-671 AAEHLHNEALAGG
+671 
-684 VSQETI
+684 SQGTVN
-690 DTTMGEEGDSAR
+690 TTGGEEGDSVR
-702 SLTISNNDQMF
+702 SMTMSTNDQTF
-713 EPQLESD
+713 EPQIESD
-720 DDGEPLVG
+720 DNGEPLVG

-734 FVEHRVVPTILDFF
+734 FVEHKVVPTILDFF

-790 ITERIVEGQQRSDEQ
+790 ITERIVEGQQRSDEA

-830 DRHPNEM
+830 DRHPNET

-882 QAVLNAVS
+882 QAVLNAVN
-890 AAGFGS
+890 AAGFGG

-904 AGLNGTGAL
+904 AGLNGTAGL

-943 SDEEDEEMEEVEGD
+943 SDEEDEEMEEVEAD
-957 EAGMGGS
+957 EAGIAGS
-964 DQVGDDFFDFI
+964 DQF
-975 TTTAQPTSLSPLSA
+975 TATSSHTPSSLSALSA
-989 FNNNTLTTSP
+989 FN
-999 NPSSTTS
+999 TS
-1006 TSSSDPTPPSD
+1006 TATPPSD

-1045 QAREIAQKAQQ
+1045 QAQQIQQQAQA
-1056 DALAAGSS
+1056 DAVAAAG
-1064 SGGVDVGE
+1064 
-1072 ADERGTE
+1072 E
-1079 ELVGEHVQDLG
+1079 ETPVQEHAQDLG
-1090 SPPTANDHSS
+1090 SPPEIEITQHDDGSDSS
-1100 DEGDDPLN
+1100 DDGAVMMKAQHTKTSSVEEKDASTYPSAAAN
-1108 EAPTSS
+1108 TSS
-1114 DEDDEDEG
+1114 DEDAESEE
-1122 AVMMKPLTHRP
+1122 
-1133 FSSSSS
+1133 
-1139 SSTSAQNHKAGMR
+1139 MR
-1152 QHTWTHHDDS
+1152 FG
-1162 DEDDGEGDGSETP
+1162 GEG
-1175 TKEDFSQGG
+1175 
-1184 GGGPLEGFVHSP
+1184 LEGFVHSP
-1196 MPMGRGESREGS
+1196 RDMRTEGS
-1208 ASSDEGLG
+1208 DGSDEGLEMG
-1216 IVGKEEGHD
+1216 FGRMEGHEEDVGKERRL
-1225 VDFGAK
+1225 

>member
-62 VIAPEAPR
+62 VITPELSR
-70 PDEAGEGESEDE
+70 PDDSGEGESEDE
-82 APIKEKSL
+82 APIPIKEKSL

-95 SKENR
+95 SKEHR
-100 EKSRRQEMRED
+100 EKSRRQEARED
-111 WDKADKARQK
+111 WDKTDKARQK
-121 NAYIAS
+121 NAYVAS

-149 KFWEFLNREPPLE
+149 TFWEFLNREPPLE
-162 ATVAGYFT
+162 PSVAGYFT

-185 QFVKTQPNVVQAM
+185 HFVKTQPNVVRAM

-227 DWLQSQDLVPQL
+227 DWLQSQDLIPQL

-367 VPDGESTIIRKRED
+367 VPDGDSTMVRKRED

-445 PPTATVTENS
+445 PPTATATENS
-455 EDNSDVNGSSLVAT
+455 EDGADTNGSSMLAT
-469 EGSFEESRKLG
+469 EGSFGESRKLE
-480 VINNAEDDGFEDVG
+480 VMNNAEDDGFEDVG
-494 TSPELADD
+494 TSEELADD

-508 EKETFELESKPLQVQ
+508 EKESFELEAKPLQVQ
-523 SPRKEAKP
+523 SPRKAAKP

-544 TSPKIEALD
+544 TSPKIEAIEPTDLD
-553 SADLE
+553 SPPNADN
-558 SPPDADKDNA
+558 DNVG
-568 EEPKATSP
+568 EVKASSP

-585 DLAIDQ
+585 DLAIEQ
-591 GLPAADEDSITF
+591 GLPRADEHSITF
-603 SSFQNGEPAAPAPLN
+603 SSFQNGESAAPAPLK
-618 IPSSNEAPPL
+618 ISPSNEAPPL
-628 PMRRR
+628 PIRRR
-633 SSQPKSPEVTSTP
+633 SSQPKSPDVTSP
-646 EVFSHPDDKPAP
+646 SEVFSHPDDKPAP

-663 SENEQHEN
+663 ADDEHHEIV
-671 AAEHLHNEALAGG
+671 AEHSHEEALAGG
-684 VSQETI
+684 VSQDTI
-690 DTTMGEEGDSAR
+690 DSTLGEGDSVR
-702 SLTISNNDQMF
+702 SLTMSNNDQIF

-790 ITERIVEGQQRSDEQ
+790 VTERIVEGQQRSDEAQ
-805 QAKNNMRLGYM
+805 KKNNMRLGYM

-882 QAVLNAVS
+882 QAVLNAVN
-890 AAGFGS
+890 AAGLGG

-904 AGLNGTGAL
+904 AGLNGTGL

-928 FGLSSGSLLSGFGSS
+928 FGLNSGSLLSGFGSS
-943 SDEEDEEMEEVEGD
+943 SDEEDEEMDEVEGD
-957 EAGMGGS
+957 EAGIGSS
-964 DQVGDDFFDFI
+964 DQFTTI
-975 TTTAQPTSLSPLSA
+975 TTQPNSLSPLPA
-989 FNNNTLTTSP
+989 FNNTTNTTNNNNHILSTSP
-999 NPSSTTS
+999 NSTSTAPST
-1006 TSSSDPTPPSD
+1006 TSSSDPSPPSG

-1025 NLPPSRA
+1025 NLLPTRA

-1045 QAREIAQKAQQ
+1045 QAREIAQKAQE
-1056 DALAAGSS
+1056 DALAAGGSS
-1064 SGGVDVGE
+1064 TDS
-1072 ADERGTE
+1072 ATAGTE
-1079 ELVGEHVQDLG
+1079 ELV
-1090 SPPTANDHSS
+1090 A
-1100 DEGDDPLN
+1100 
-1108 EAPTSS
+1108 
-1114 DEDDEDEG
+1114 
-1122 AVMMKPLTHRP
+1122 HR
-1133 FSSSSS
+1133 
-1139 SSTSAQNHKAGMR
+1139 
-1152 QHTWTHHDDS
+1152 WTHHDDS
-1162 DEDDGEGDGSETP
+1162 SDDDEVGQYEGEGEKG
-1175 TKEDFSQGG
+1175 
-1184 GGGPLEGFVHSP
+1184 LEAFVHSP
-1196 MPMGRGESREGS
+1196 MPMPV
-1208 ASSDEGLG
+1208 DEGE
-1216 IVGKEEGHD
+1216 GKEGGLEE
-1225 VDFGAK
+1225 K

>member
-1 MFWRFGGYANISTLD
+1 MFWRFGNYANVSTLD

-62 VIAPEAPR
+62 VIAPEAPKAE
-70 PDEAGEGESEDE
+70 DAGEDDSEDE
-82 APIKEKSL
+82 QPIKEKSL

-100 EKSRRQEMRED
+100 GKTRRQEQREE

-121 NAYIAS
+121 NAFIAS
-127 EILASETWSIIESL
+127 EILSSETWSIIESL
-141 MENQHHLR
+141 MEHQHHLR
-149 KFWEFLNREPPLE
+149 TFWDFLNREPPLE

-177 DKKTEETL
+177 DKKTEETI
-185 QFVKTQPNVVQAM
+185 QFVKTQPNVVAAI
-198 LRHVDCPMVMD
+198 LKHVDCPMIMD

-227 DWLQSQDLVPQL
+227 DWLQDQGLIPL
-239 LGYLSEEYPSATQ
+239 LLRYLSKEYPSATQ

-285 LVSDECIQS
+285 LVSDESIQS
-294 LVSNMLRG
+294 LVSDMLRG

-328 GAPDAIPSS
+328 GAPDAVPSS

-351 KHVPDFM
+351 KHIPDFM

-367 VPDGESTIIRKRED
+367 VPDGESTMTRTRED

-415 LNERGSEAFV
+415 LNESGSEAYV
-425 RQRDA
+425 RQRDE

-437 EGSLTLSR
+437 EGSLTSSI
-445 PPTATVTENS
+445 PPTAEVPDLLDNAGDINNQLS
-455 EDNSDVNGSSLVAT
+455 EALNGSPQGT
-469 EGSFEESRKLG
+469 RELG
-480 VINNAEDDGFEDVG
+480 VTNNAEDDEFEDVS
-494 TSPELADD
+494 TPAELEDD
-502 IKDDFD
+502 IKEEFD
-508 EKETFELESKPLQVQ
+508 EKDTFELESKPAQTQ
-523 SPRKEAKP
+523 IFAKQTRP

-544 TSPKIEALD
+544 TSPIMEAI
-553 SADLE
+553 DLTE
-558 SPPDADKDNA
+558 
-568 EEPKATSP
+568 ATSP
-576 MDALSSEVA
+576 IGASTAASQEPDATSPIRELSSEFA
-585 DLAIDQ
+585 
-591 GLPAADEDSITF
+591 GLNVESNPPTAEDDDTVTLP
-603 SSFQNGEPAAPAPLN
+603 SFHDGEAAAPAPLN
-618 IPSSNEAPPL
+618 VHPSNGAPPL
-628 PMRRR
+628 PARAPLNQPKAPDEN
-633 SSQPKSPEVTSTP
+633 SQPELS
-646 EVFSHPDDKPAP
+646 SHPDDKPAP

-663 SENEQHEN
+663 PESDRHEDGAEQVG
-671 AAEHLHNEALAGG
+671 EAMMGEG
-684 VSQETI
+684 NSQGTI
-690 DTTMGEEGDSAR
+690 DTTGGEEGDSAR
-702 SLTISNNDQMF
+702 SMTMSTNDQTF
-713 EPQLESD
+713 EPQIESD
-720 DDGEPLVG
+720 DNGEPLVG

-734 FVEHRVVPTILDFF
+734 FVEHKVVPTILDFF

-790 ITERIVEGQQRSDEQ
+790 ITERIVEGQRRSDEA

-830 DRHPNEM
+830 DRHPNET

-882 QAVLNAVS
+882 QAVLNAVN
-890 AAGFGS
+890 AAGFAG

-904 AGLNGTGAL
+904 AGLNGSAGL
-913 DSMDLASNGGSTSSA
+913 DSMDLATNGGSSSSA

-943 SDEEDEEMEEVEGD
+943 SDEEDEEMEEVEAD
-957 EAGMGGS
+957 EAGIAGS
-964 DQVGDDFFDFI
+964 DQLSA
-975 TTTAQPTSLSPLSA
+975 TSSHTPSSLSALSA
-989 FNNNTLTTSP
+989 FN
-999 NPSSTTS
+999 TS
-1006 TSSSDPTPPSD
+1006 TATPPSD

-1045 QAREIAQKAQQ
+1045 QAQQIQQQAQA
-1056 DALAAGSS
+1056 DAVAAAGKNTP
-1064 SGGVDVGE
+1064 VQ
-1072 ADERGTE
+1072 
-1079 ELVGEHVQDLG
+1079 EHAQDLG
-1090 SPPTANDHSS
+1090 SPPEIEITQHDDGSDSS
-1100 DEGDDPLN
+1100 DDGAVMMMTHTKPSSVDEKGAATYPSAG
-1108 EAPTSS
+1108 APGGSAGNISS
-1114 DEDDEDEG
+1114 DEDAESEE
-1122 AVMMKPLTHRP
+1122 
-1133 FSSSSS
+1133 
-1139 SSTSAQNHKAGMR
+1139 MR
-1152 QHTWTHHDDS
+1152 FG
-1162 DEDDGEGDGSETP
+1162 GEG
-1175 TKEDFSQGG
+1175 
-1184 GGGPLEGFVHSP
+1184 LEGFVHSP
-1196 MPMGRGESREGS
+1196 RDMQAEGS
-1208 ASSDEGLG
+1208 DGSDEGLEMG
-1216 IVGKEEGHD
+1216 LGRMEGHEED
-1225 VDFGAK
+1225 IGKGRRS

>member
-62 VIAPEAPR
+62 VVAPEAPKP
-70 PDEAGEGESEDE
+70 PDAGSEESEDE
-82 APIKEKSL
+82 PHIKEKSL

-100 EKSRRQEMRED
+100 EKSKRQEEREE

-149 KFWEFLNREPPLE
+149 KFWQFIDREPPLE
-162 ATVAGYFT
+162 ASVAGYFT

-185 QFVKTQPNVVQAM
+185 QFVKTQPNVINAM
-198 LRHVDCPMVMD
+198 LKHVDCPMIMD

-216 MEKSEGGMGIV
+216 MEKLEGGMGVV
-227 DWLQSQDLVPQL
+227 DWLQSQDLIPQL
-239 LGYLSEEYPSATQ
+239 LGYLSKDYPAATQ

-285 LVSDECIQS
+285 LVSDECVQS

-328 GAPDAIPSS
+328 GAPDSVPSS

-346 LRTFA
+346 LRIFA
-351 KHVPDFM
+351 RHVPYFM
-358 ALILSPTHT
+358 ELILSPTHT
-367 VPDGESTIIRKRED
+367 VPDGDGTTTKKRED

-415 LNERGSEAFV
+415 LNERGSEAYV

-437 EGSLTLSR
+437 EGSLNLSN
-445 PPTATVTENS
+445 PPMDLERFADMADFNK
-455 EDNSDVNGSSLVAT
+455 GSSVDAADGSLD
-469 EGSFEESRKLG
+469 EGRKLE
-480 VINNAEDDGFEDVG
+480 IMNNAEDDGFEDVG
-494 TSPELADD
+494 TSAELEDD
-502 IKDDFD
+502 IKEDFD
-508 EKETFELESKPLQVQ
+508 EREAFELE
-523 SPRKEAKP
+523 AKP
-531 RLDLDEEFVDEPL
+531 GQIRNLTTQAKARLDLDDEFVDEPL
-544 TSPKIEALD
+544 TSPKLETSMLAEDNSSAESDMVSVPAPLD
-553 SADLE
+553 TSPKADSRSPRADLPADIDI
-558 SPPDADKDNA
+558 SPAGDCSEKLSEAPDGKP
-568 EEPKATSP
+568 E
-576 MDALSSEVA
+576 
-585 DLAIDQ
+585 
-591 GLPAADEDSITF
+591 
-603 SSFQNGEPAAPAPLN
+603 APAPLN
-618 IPSSNEAPPL
+618 IHSSSEAPPL
-628 PMRRR
+628 PARTRPD
-633 SSQPKSPEVTSTP
+633 QPKPSKVTNTP
-646 EVFSHPDDKPAP
+646 EMFSHPDDRPAP

-663 SENEQHEN
+663 PDTERD
-671 AAEHLHNEALAGG
+671 AADH
-684 VSQETI
+684 SQEKDVGAEGSQDTI
-690 DTTMGEEGDSAR
+690 DTTLGEEGDSVR
-702 SLTISNNDQMF
+702 SVVLSNHDPES
-713 EPQLESD
+713 EPQMERE

-734 FVEHRVVPTILDFF
+734 FVEHSVVPTILDFF

-784 LFQGGR
+784 LFQAGR
-790 ITERIVEGQQRSDEQ
+790 ITERIVEGQQRSDEA
-805 QAKNNMRLGYM
+805 QAENNMRLGYM

-868 ILGGIPPNI
+868 ILGGIPPNM

-882 QAVLNAVS
+882 QAVLNAVN
-890 AAGFGS
+890 AAGFG
-896 GASNALAN
+896 GTGSNALIN
-904 AGLNGTGAL
+904 AGLNGTGGL
-913 DSMDLASNGGSTSSA
+913 DSIDLASNGGSTSSA

-943 SDEEDEEMEEVEGD
+943 SDDEDEEMEEVEGD
-957 EAGMGGS
+957 EAGIGS
-964 DQVGDDFFDFI
+964 DQVSD
-975 TTTAQPTSLSPLSA
+975 LSIL
-989 FNNNTLTTSP
+989 
-999 NPSSTTS
+999 
-1006 TSSSDPTPPSD
+1006 
-1017 PPPAPPPL
+1017 
-1025 NLPPSRA
+1025 
-1032 RRQFAARL
+1032 
-1040 ALHSQ
+1040 
-1045 QAREIAQKAQQ
+1045 
-1056 DALAAGSS
+1056 
-1064 SGGVDVGE
+1064 
-1072 ADERGTE
+1072 
-1079 ELVGEHVQDLG
+1079 
-1090 SPPTANDHSS
+1090 
-1100 DEGDDPLN
+1100 
-1108 EAPTSS
+1108 
-1114 DEDDEDEG
+1114 
-1122 AVMMKPLTHRP
+1122 
-1133 FSSSSS
+1133 
-1139 SSTSAQNHKAGMR
+1139 
-1152 QHTWTHHDDS
+1152 
-1162 DEDDGEGDGSETP
+1162 
-1175 TKEDFSQGG
+1175 
-1184 GGGPLEGFVHSP
+1184 
-1196 MPMGRGESREGS
+1196 
-1208 ASSDEGLG
+1208 
-1216 IVGKEEGHD
+1216 D
-1225 VDFGAK
+1225 VDMFGQ